1 MNIKLGKKKVIVINV
16 FDKEELEQI
25 SKDLSDVELH
35 ARCLRDFW
43 ENDTYTVNPILRI
56 MFKEGA
62 LGEDHIMGTY
72 AAILRARE
80 KLIEKLDLFQ
90 YL

>member
-25 SKDLSDVELH
+25 GKDLHVVELH
-35 ARCLRDFW
+35 ARCLRDNW
-43 ENDTYTVNPILRI
+43 EGDACTNDPNLRI
-56 MFKEGA
+56 MFKERA

-72 AAILRARE
+72 AAIMRAEEKIDRE
-80 KLIEKLDLFQ
+80 A
-90 YL
+90 